1 MKYIAFGPTT
11 YISDRILSIISSIYK
26 PAGEYE
32 AHGIKETN
40 ITALMR
46 LKEAI
51 KNSEHL
57 VHLLP
62 MFPGSHLPA
71 FSTLPPS
78 DFDYQ
83 CLYFEYNLHDF
94 ILYKAIEIM
103 PKDIISIQNINSFIL
118 NNEQTIKQWK
128 NLYDSLTKAG
138 EYDLSF
144 AKKLNVAKCIEN
156 PADYLSN
163 LLDIPTLSVS
173 FAVDENNADTN
184 PTYSNKYGIEEHYF
198 KPLSNVLLS
207 EQTLE
212 FILTH

>member
-11 YISDRILSIISSIYK
+11 YITDRILSIISSIYK

-32 AHGIKETN
+32 AHGVKETN
-40 ITALMR
+40 IAALMR
-46 LKEAI
+46 MKEAI
-51 KNSEHL
+51 KNSEHH

-62 MFPGSHLPA
+62 MFPGNHLPA
-71 FSTLPPS
+71 FSSLPPS

-83 CLYFEYNLHDF
+83 TLYFEYSLYDF
-94 ILYKAIEIM
+94 ILYKAIEVM

-128 NLYDSLTKAG
+128 NLYDALTKAG

-144 AKKLNVAKCIEN
+144 AKKLNVTKCIEN
-156 PADYLSN
+156 PAEYLSD
-163 LLDIPTLSVS
+163 LLDIPTISVS
-173 FAVDENNADTN
+173 YAVDENNAETN